1 MLQADG
7 LRFQKDVLLR
17 KTRRMPAPG
26 QVSVREGDLVSPETI
41 VARGT
46 VLNPEIHEVRIHAQL
61 DIDPTEIEKY
71 MLKTAGDDV
80 KKDEIIAIH
89 RSFFGRYTKVCRSPI
104 DGIIESLS
112 KSSGRV
118 LIRGKPIPVD
128 VRAYVP
134 GRVVDTIPN
143 EGAVIE
149 CQASIIQG
157 VFGIGGETVG
167 ELIMAVNEPDETL
180 PAELISPKHKA
191 KVIAGGSFV
200 TIDAIRRAARS
211 GVHGI
216 ISGGMDQ
223 KDLTDFLGYE
233 MGVGITGREKAGLT
247 LILTEG
253 FGVHPMEEGV
263 FNLLKSHQG
272 KQVSI
277 DGSTQIRTRMLRP
290 EIIIPE

>member
-1 MLQADG
+1 MLQVNG

-17 KTRRMPAPG
+17 KTRRMPARG
-26 QVSVREGDLVSPETI
+26 QVLVREGDLVSPETI
-41 VARGT
+41 VAKGT
-46 VLNPEIHEVRIHAQL
+46 VFNPEIREVRIHAQL
-61 DIDPTEIEKY
+61 DVDPTEIEKY

-118 LIRGKPIPVD
+118 LIRGKPIPVE
-128 VRAYVP
+128 VKAYVP
-134 GRVVDTIPN
+134 GRVVETIPD

-149 CQASIIQG
+149 CKASTIQG
-157 VFGIGGETVG
+157 MFGIGGETVG
-167 ELIMAVNEPDETL
+167 ELTIAVNEPDETL
-180 PAELISPKHKA
+180 STELISEKHKA

-200 TIDAIRRAARS
+200 TIDAIRKAAKL

-272 KQVSI
+272 KQVSV

-290 EIIIPE
+290 EIIIPD